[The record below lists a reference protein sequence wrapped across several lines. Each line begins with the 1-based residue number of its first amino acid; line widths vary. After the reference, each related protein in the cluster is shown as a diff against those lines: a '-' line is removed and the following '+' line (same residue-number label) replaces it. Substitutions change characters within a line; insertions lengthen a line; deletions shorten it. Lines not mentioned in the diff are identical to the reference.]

1 MSHITLVFK
10 PQLRELHTETTPAAG
25 SITAQIS
32 EPAKLEIVSSGF
44 ERRLELLPAL
54 RGADG
59 KDGAID
65 WDANVP
71 DDLDPVGIIN
81 STWSI

>member
-10 PQLRELHTETTPAAG
+10 PQLRELHTETTPAAD
-25 SITAQIS
+25 SIDVQVN

-44 ERRLELLPAL
+44 ERRLELLPVL
-54 RGADG
+54 RGTDG

-65 WDANVP
+65 WDADVP